1 MMTLVMRGVISGLAG
16 GTHVAGTGLST
27 PGASRTHQALGPQLS
42 TTQLYL
48 INSTICIYLA
58 EKDLID

>member
-27 PGASRTHQALGPQLS
+27 PGANRTHQALGPQLS
-42 TTQLYL
+42 
-48 INSTICIYLA
+48 STSSYVFNQ
-58 EKDLID
+58 